1 MTYELSN
8 DFAMKLINK
17 ELELEANCNIYCLR
31 ELIELYRFAI
41 EYFEEAKDPKFL
53 DFQVRLQKILMRP
66 VVLQLMQEESASEKT
81 TDKASLRTYRRRHTA
96 NEKPSVFFTHP
107 LEIPNVDIEETG
119 LQEDKTPKTINRI
132 VETQQ
137 SRTKKGT
144 NRVVF
149 DLKSQDISLQDR
161 LRSRKQKLL
170 NVSTD
175 SSYMSFMSK
184 DLNSSYSVG
193 KYSNARTLDSLETIF
208 DSEFYKQNDTL
219 EGSLERS
226 DIEKII
232 EKNYLEKTEKVTEI
246 KIRYES
252 QIGEVEGMGAI
263 SEVIIENLKKKMQE
277 EIDLVS
283 QKLDQER
290 KTLICQAKML

>member
-17 ELELEANCNIYCLR
+17 ELELEANCNISCLR

-41 EYFEEAKDPKFL
+41 EYFEEAKDPKFW
-53 DFQVRLQKILMRP
+53 DFQIRLQKILMRP
-66 VVLQLMQEESASEKT
+66 VILQLMQEESASEKT
-81 TDKASLRTYRRRHTA
+81 TDKASIRSHHRHHTG
-96 NEKPSVFFTHP
+96 NKKSPVFFTHP
-107 LEIPNVDIEETG
+107 LEIPKPHIEETV
-119 LQEDKTPKTINRI
+119 LQEDKTPKIINRI

-149 DLKSQDISLQDR
+149 DLKSQDINLKDR

-184 DLNSSYSVG
+184 DLNSSYSIG
-193 KYSNARTLDSLETIF
+193 KYSNVKTFDSLETIF
-208 DSEFYKQNDTL
+208 DSEFYMENYSL
-219 EGSLERS
+219 ESRLERS

-246 KIRYES
+246 KIRYEN
-252 QIGEVEGMGAI
+252 QIGEVEGMGKI
-263 SEVIIENLKKKMQE
+263 SEVIIEDLKRKMQE
-277 EIDLVS
+277 EIDRVG
-283 QKLDQER
+283 QELDQER
-290 KTLICQAKML
+290 KTLICQVKML